1 MQKYA
6 TKDEG
11 VSMADSK
18 KYDIVIF
25 GNYTKDTII
34 TPAGTRYLDGGGF
47 NYGAHAARMLG
58 LNVAAVT
65 RLAFEDQRVVEKLKN
80 IGIDVYPFY
89 TPSST
94 HMVLEY
100 RTSNPDERILR
111 SPVTAGSFTP
121 DQFEHLEAKAF
132 LMNGSIRGEIP
143 LDVVKA
149 LRKKDALLV
158 ADLQGFIRIVAPD
171 NTLLHAP
178 WPEKEE
184 YLQYV
189 DVLKTDA
196 VEAASLTGEKDIK
209 EAAVLLAT
217 MGPKEVV
224 LTHKDGILVLADGQ
238 FHEAPWRNKSLIGR
252 SGRGDTCIASYMT
265 KRLTEPPE
273 IAIIWSAATTSLKME
288 AEGPFLRGVS
298 DVRDFIAKEYASVGI
313 S

>member
-1 MQKYA
+1 
-6 TKDEG
+6 
-11 VSMADSK
+11 MADLNK
-18 KYDIVIF
+18 NYDMVIF

-65 RLAFEDQRVVEKLKN
+65 RLAQEDQRVVDKLKK

-100 RTSNPDERILR
+100 RSANPDDRILR
-111 SPVTAGSFTP
+111 CAVTAGSFTP
-121 DQFEHLEAKAF
+121 DQFEFLEARAF

-143 LDVVKA
+143 LEVVKS
-149 LRKKDALLV
+149 LRKKNALLV
-158 ADLQGFIRIVAPD
+158 ADLQGFIRVIAPD
-171 NTLLHAP
+171 TTLLHAP

-184 YLQYV
+184 HLRLV

-196 VEAASLTGEKDIK
+196 VEAESLTGESDIK
-209 EAAVLLAT
+209 KAATTLAK

-224 LTHKDGILVLADGQ
+224 LTHKDGILVLAEGT
-238 FHEAPWRNKSLIGR
+238 FYEAPWRNKSLIGR
-252 SGRGDTCIASYMT
+252 SGRGDTCIASYIA
-265 KRLTEPPE
+265 KRLTQPPE
-273 IAIIWSAATTSLKME
+273 VAIIWSAATTSLKME
-288 AEGPFLRGVS
+288 AEGPFLRNVS
-298 DVRDFIAKEYASVGI
+298 DVQEFIRKEYGAAGI
-313 S
+313 L